1 MLSISTKIH
10 SVIQVALITKQ
21 YCLWVQH
28 WHRCGVS
35 QSQTAYNCMG
45 WEPHLTFA
53 SCDALSTYYHGH
65 SGSQLLCSKTAAKYV
80 TFPSRTEWPY
90 GCAMRCS
97 NCTQY
102 FEYLLA
108 LNEVPATCAVLIPFA
123 CTYKAKPSCSCGSHQ
138 PITVEGAAWS
148 RQLGRDFMPK
158 DLLNSSAYARS
169 QAVLILQKDNIFH
182 SCTPEPYNTAL
193 PYYRRSS
200 SACHS
205 SQCSL
210 CPNSRP
216 SPWSPCRP

>member
-10 SVIQVALITKQ
+10 SVIQVAFITKQ

-53 SCDALSTYYHGH
+53 SCDARLTYYHGH
-65 SGSQLLCSKTAAKYV
+65 SGSAAKQQQKKSP
-80 TFPSRTEWPY
+80 FLLGLS
-90 GCAMRCS
+90 GHMAALCAAAIV
-97 NCTQY
+97 TQY

-108 LNEVPATCAVLIPFA
+108 WNEVPATCAVLIPFA

-158 DLLNSSAYARS
+158 DLLDSSAYARS
-169 QAVLILQKDNIFH
+169 QAVLILQKDDIFH
-182 SCTPEPYNTAL
+182 SCTPEPYNTAP
-193 PYYRRSS
+193 PYHCRSS